1 MALLA
6 WSSSRDLCYASAVA
20 RLDRWSVLRTTVDPL
35 TNVRRIRSDHSA
47 YAVVFLD
54 LTKRWSEPPDRRD
67 NLLSMTSTL
76 KPGAQR
82 ALMRSLP
89 FICRYPRPASLSA
102 GFPARGIRQRS
113 QSLFSLDA
121 ERNDRPV
128 RLRIAV
134 LGASA
139 KIVIPS
145 MSLADLAS
153 LASSVAVVVT
163 LVFLGLQ
170 IRQSNRNQRSLMQQG
185 RSARNVELLSRLSD
199 PRISDVISRAAN
211 GESLTD
217 QDCFVLYGYL
227 TSVFWSYEDCF
238 FQFHLGMLDPKSWAS
253 DGTTLRRLLG
263 NPAYRAVW
271 RFARGG
277 IGDEYRSFLDGLA
290 AESKHNVP
298 PNLPN
303 TLRQYIAEERETLQ
317 RSQDVRP

>member
-1 MALLA
+1 
-6 WSSSRDLCYASAVA
+6 
-20 RLDRWSVLRTTVDPL
+20 
-35 TNVRRIRSDHSA
+35 
-47 YAVVFLD
+47 
-54 LTKRWSEPPDRRD
+54 
-67 NLLSMTSTL
+67 
-76 KPGAQR
+76 
-82 ALMRSLP
+82 
-89 FICRYPRPASLSA
+89 
-102 GFPARGIRQRS
+102 
-113 QSLFSLDA
+113 
-121 ERNDRPV
+121 
-128 RLRIAV
+128 
-134 LGASA
+134 
-139 KIVIPS
+139 

-153 LASSVAVVVT
+153 LASSVAVVVS
-163 LVFLGLQ
+163 LIFLGLQ

-199 PRISDVISRAAN
+199 PRVSDVISRAAN
-211 GESLTD
+211 GETLTD
-217 QDCFVLYGYL
+217 QDCFVLYSYM

-290 AESKHNVP
+290 AESRHNVP

-303 TLRQYIAEERETLQ
+303 TLRQYIAEEREALQ